1 MNSYHGFSFQSSGG
15 NFNPFT
21 FENGLILANLSLRG
35 QMSHLLKSL
44 KIISQILDFLVNKC
58 ASKKTKTTIHKES
71 KNGSYLVEAMS
82 AYLIMI
88 MPQSYLPRN
97 RITNKRVKSKTHRT
111 NVQKS
116 PNNQVFHFSNT

>member
-44 KIISQILDFLVNKC
+44 KIISQILDFLDNKC
-58 ASKKTKTTIHKES
+58 TSKKTKTTIHKES
-71 KNGSYLVEAMS
+71 KNGSYLVEA
-82 AYLIMI
+82 L
-88 MPQSYLPRN
+88 SYVLAIDVCIFDHDNATIVPAPKQN
-97 RITNKRVKSKTHRT
+97 NKQKSK
-111 NVQKS
+111 K
-116 PNNQVFHFSNT
+116 